1 MKVGDSNQ
9 VNKMFRA
16 RIYAQAFTLL
26 ACVGGSMYYKTE
38 REQRKALQ
46 RALDEKKA
54 QEKRDAWLRELEVRD
69 QEDRD
74 WRERHAA
81 MEMRAKEA
89 EKLGVQQQRGREEV
103 QETQKR
109 EVDMDVVRSVEEDG
123 DKDGGKGKG
132 GGVLDAVRELVR
144 GGK

>member
-1 MKVGDSNQ
+1 
-9 VNKMFRA
+9 
-16 RIYAQAFTLL
+16 
-26 ACVGGSMYYKTE
+26 MYYKTE
-38 REQRKALQ
+38 REQRKALE

-89 EKLGVQQQRGREEV
+89 EKLGLQQQRGREEV

-109 EVDMDVVRSVEEDG
+109 EVDMDVVRSAGEDG
-123 DKDGGKGKG
+123 DKDSGKGTG
-132 GGVLDAVRELVR
+132 GGVLDAVKQLVR